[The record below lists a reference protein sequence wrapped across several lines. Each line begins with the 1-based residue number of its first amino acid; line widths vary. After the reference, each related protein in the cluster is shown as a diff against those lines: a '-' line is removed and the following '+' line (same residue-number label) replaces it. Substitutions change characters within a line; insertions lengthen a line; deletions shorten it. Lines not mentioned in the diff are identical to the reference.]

1 MRFASLLPF
10 GLVTLGLAAPTPT
23 TSEVK
28 RDTIVKRASYSDVPA
43 TGYATQNGGTTGG
56 KGGATTT
63 VSSFAQFTAAV
74 KGDSAKIV
82 VVSGPITSTGNVK
95 IGSNTS
101 IIGKDS
107 SAGKLLYLLQQC
119 CSSDN

>member
-1 MRFASLLPF
+1 MRLSSFLP
-10 GLVTLGLAAPTPT
+10 LGLAALAAAAPTPT
-23 TSEVK
+23 TNEAK
-28 RDTIVKRASYSDVPA
+28 RNTIVKRASLSDVPS

-74 KGDSAKIV
+74 AGNSAKIV

-95 IGSNTS
+95 IGGNTS

-107 SAGKLLYLLQQC
+107 SAGKFHIALR
-119 CSSDN
+119 SS